1 MSPAQEHPGGS
12 EEDLPQPRARKR
24 GRAKAEDGPI
34 VVGVRPGPEGR
45 RTPLVL
51 VDVRLGP
58 AVVTFGF
65 AWLRRD
71 RWEVRCPVDDRGT
84 AAVRLPSRLLARVV
98 EMVREAA
105 EHRPR

>member
-1 MSPAQEHPGGS
+1 M
-12 EEDLPQPRARKR
+12 
-24 GRAKAEDGPI
+24 
-34 VVGVRPGPEGR
+34 GVRRGPEDR

-65 AWLRRD
+65 ARLRRG
-71 RWEVRCPVDDRGT
+71 RWEVRGPADAYGA
-84 AAVRLPSRLLARVV
+84 AAVRLPPRMRARVV

-105 EHRPR
+105 EGALR

>member
-1 MSPAQEHPGGS
+1 MSAPTRHLQTG
-12 EEDLPQPRARKR
+12 EEAARKPRAPV
-24 GRAKAEDGPI
+24 RARATDVDGPA
-34 VVGVRPGPEGR
+34 VVGVRLGPQDR

-65 AWLRRD
+65 ARLRRG
-71 RWEVRCPVDDRGT
+71 RWEVRCPADANGA
-84 AAVRLPSRLLARVV
+84 AAVRLPSRMQARVV

-105 EHRPR
+105 ESTHR